1 MTTITNLSPN
11 PSGLNQFDTWSP
23 TTSFV
28 TSTAAKDGKHWTYTY
43 VDSRDA
49 VLVAGHTDHH
59 AGEGLYVRVDDA
71 VDAQAL
77 RLESCPDIIR
87 GDHWIAGTYQGTGN
101 ISLQYQGAGKRTLTI
116 LEVGVYT
123 AADWN
128 TLKKLYESGGIATPW
143 CASTLRPLVFGGGA
157 VIPLLILIA
166 SVIGGWR
173 HDERGQLH
181 GLPAHRLFGHYHG
194 RPYRHAHHD
203 AQDGTAVH
211 RGVRPMVGNSDT
223 GAGSMGDSRPLPAG
237 NAPRLREAKPVQ
249 RLSAGLARKPLPMV
263 DKRLFDNIGGE
274 GLRRRVH
281 GAREHENSDVAS
293 VRPIGRRRGLGPVV
307 DGHEK
312 GLAAIAGPRHAI
324 RPANAPS
331 PHIRQLTIG
340 LWVAA

>member
-143 CASTLRPLVFGGGA
+143 CASTLRPLVFGGGG
-157 VIPLLILIA
+157 
-166 SVIGGWR
+166 SN
-173 HDERGQLH
+173 
-181 GLPAHRLFGHYHG
+181 PA
-194 RPYRHAHHD
+194 AHPD
-203 AQDGTAVH
+203 
-211 RGVRPMVGNSDT
+211 
-223 GAGSMGDSRPLPAG
+223 
-237 NAPRLREAKPVQ
+237 RLR
-249 RLSAGLARKPLPMV
+249 
-263 DKRLFDNIGGE
+263 DW
-274 GLRRRVH
+274 
-281 GAREHENSDVAS
+281 
-293 VRPIGRRRGLGPVV
+293 
-307 DGHEK
+307 
-312 GLAAIAGPRHAI
+312 GLAA
-324 RPANAPS
+324 
-331 PHIRQLTIG
+331 
-340 LWVAA
+340 